1 MPTILVNGK
10 LQVQG
15 DNHCLIC
22 DGTLKENETVCP
34 VCAARR
40 EEVQFLKARL
50 ASIEPLLQWPKQN
63 QKEKRFF

>member
-10 LQVQG
+10 LQVLG

-22 DGTLKENETVCP
+22 DGTLTESETECP
-34 VCAARR
+34 VCKARR

-50 ASIEPLLQWPKQN
+50 ALIEPLLQGPKQN
-63 QKEKRFF
+63 PKELRLF

>member
-22 DGTLKENETVCP
+22 LGTLKESETECP
-34 VCAARR
+34 VCRARR
-40 EEVQFLKARL
+40 EEVQVLKQRL
-50 ASIEPLLQWPKQN
+50 ALIEPLLHGPKQN
-63 QKEKRFF
+63 QKEMRIF